1 MKRLLLLFF
10 SILIL
15 PIEII
20 AENIGDSPC
29 YVSGKI
35 IDKEDGSPVKGAIIE
50 TFNLVGAKTNETTS
64 NSKGEFT
71 LLLLGPMIIHISHPK
86 YKTVY
91 CKYIAYPRYQKYINL
106 VVVKKLEWE
115 KEKLLCFK

>member
-15 PIEII
+15 PIETI

-35 IDKEDGSPVKGAIIE
+35 IDKEDGSPVNGAIIE
-50 TFNLVGAKTNETTS
+50 TFTLVGAKCEKTTS

-71 LLLLGPMIIHISHPK
+71 LLLFGPRIIHISHPK
-86 YKTVY
+86 YETVY
-91 CKYIAYPRYQKYINL
+91 YKFIVYPRYQKYINL
-106 VVVKKLEWE
+106 TVVKKSEWE
-115 KEKLLCFK
+115 EDLKW